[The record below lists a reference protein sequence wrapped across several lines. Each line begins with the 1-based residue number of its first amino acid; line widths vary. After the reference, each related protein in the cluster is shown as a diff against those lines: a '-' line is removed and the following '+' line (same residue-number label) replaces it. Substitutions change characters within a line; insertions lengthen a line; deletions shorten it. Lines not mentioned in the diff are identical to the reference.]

1 VNIAIS
7 KRKTVVGEFWN
18 FLKKQWG
25 GTSME
30 MFVYILIVADHHP
43 RIKKG
48 VAIVILNCA
57 RSILSSMNGA
67 LHMIIF
73 NEVRSRFSFFALT
86 LRKRR
91 TKGQLTILNNH
102 CLLCKQATWPAP
114 TSSIIYFSI
123 WKIFLIWPGRN
134 SIDSFFRGISGSNCL
149 SVQYNGLAFNLTR

>member
-1 VNIAIS
+1 
-7 KRKTVVGEFWN
+7 
-18 FLKKQWG
+18 
-25 GTSME
+25 ME

-102 CLLCKQATWPAP
+102 CLLCKQTHQVRVSFISA
-114 TSSIIYFSI
+114 FEN
-123 WKIFLIWPGRN
+123 FLIWPGRN
-134 SIDSFFRGISGSNCL
+134 SIDSFFRMQC
-149 SVQYNGLAFNLTR
+149 NGFAFNLTWKHQYT

>member
-1 VNIAIS
+1 
-7 KRKTVVGEFWN
+7 
-18 FLKKQWG
+18 
-25 GTSME
+25 ME

-67 LHMIIF
+67 LHVIIF

-91 TKGQLTILNNH
+91 TKGQLTIINESLFVVQTDNMTRTKFEYH
-102 CLLCKQATWPAP
+102 
-114 TSSIIYFSI
+114 
-123 WKIFLIWPGRN
+123 
-134 SIDSFFRGISGSNCL
+134 SFQHLKTF
-149 SVQYNGLAFNLTR
+149 